1 MTAPSAE
8 LIRAEVEARIL
19 VVDDEPEIA
28 TLLAE
33 ALREAEPTWHV
44 VTETDACAAL
54 QRLTDDS
61 FDCLIT
67 DLVMPKMGGLS
78 LAQEARSLDEGLA
91 MIAITGCATLESTI
105 EAMRL
110 GFADFIQK
118 PFNLDLMRQAVQR
131 TLRRRRR
138 DSNKAQRLAELAEAK
153 AELETSNAQISQK
166 LDIASHDLVLSTKR
180 MARQLEDVAAA
191 ADVAKSLMGIIE
203 LEDLLGLCAELAGDR
218 VSCRTSTVALYE
230 THDNAVGLMVRAQP
244 DSDDPPALCWLRT
257 PIHAG
262 VMCRAAQ
269 ASKSVHIEDLAQSNL
284 PDVQERELWR
294 DGRLLV
300 IPIPSAA
307 GLVGVAVLHRTGED
321 EDFSAYDIKHLTE
334 LARVMGPAIQ
344 TAKVHH
350 RQRCQT
356 YAALESIAEAVEAR
370 DLYLKGHSRRV
381 LAYAMPIGIA
391 MEVPQAQIGAIQI
404 AARLHDLGRLIIPES
419 AVNHPGPLTDDQ
431 WAVVR
436 RHPEAGANFLK
447 PLDFFGEVG
456 QIIRAHHE
464 SYDGTGYP
472 DLKAGEEI
480 PAVARILAVADAFD
494 AMTSHRPHRD
504 ALTIDQAQDQIR
516 RLVGQQFDPQIAE
529 VFLNVSPELLRDIQA
544 TDR

>member
-166 LDIASHDLVLSTKR
+166 LDIASHDLVLSTG
-180 MARQLEDVAAA
+180 DVAE
-191 ADVAKSLMGIIE
+191 G
-203 LEDLLGLCAELAGDR
+203 
-218 VSCRTSTVALYE
+218 
-230 THDNAVGLMVRAQP
+230 
-244 DSDDPPALCWLRT
+244 
-257 PIHAG
+257 
-262 VMCRAAQ
+262 
-269 ASKSVHIEDLAQSNL
+269 
-284 PDVQERELWR
+284 
-294 DGRLLV
+294 
-300 IPIPSAA
+300 
-307 GLVGVAVLHRTGED
+307 
-321 EDFSAYDIKHLTE
+321 
-334 LARVMGPAIQ
+334 
-344 TAKVHH
+344 
-350 RQRCQT
+350 
-356 YAALESIAEAVEAR
+356 
-370 DLYLKGHSRRV
+370 KGHAFLRHGERTRV
-381 LAYAMPIGIA
+381 
-391 MEVPQAQIGAIQI
+391 
-404 AARLHDLGRLIIPES
+404 HS
-419 AVNHPGPLTDDQ
+419 
-431 WAVVR
+431 
-436 RHPEAGANFLK
+436 
-447 PLDFFGEVG
+447 
-456 QIIRAHHE
+456 
-464 SYDGTGYP
+464 
-472 DLKAGEEI
+472 
-480 PAVARILAVADAFD
+480 
-494 AMTSHRPHRD
+494 
-504 ALTIDQAQDQIR
+504 
-516 RLVGQQFDPQIAE
+516 
-529 VFLNVSPELLRDIQA
+529 SPC
-544 TDR
+544 